1 MIREGGVRDVNSEI
15 EVGGREDVERGRIVE
30 KLVGEK
36 VVVVVVVVGGEY
48 RIY

>member
-1 MIREGGVRDVNSEI
+1 MICEGGVKDVNSEI
-15 EVGGREDVERGRIVE
+15 EVGGGEDAERGRIVE

-36 VVVVVVVVGGEY
+36 VVVVVVVGGEY